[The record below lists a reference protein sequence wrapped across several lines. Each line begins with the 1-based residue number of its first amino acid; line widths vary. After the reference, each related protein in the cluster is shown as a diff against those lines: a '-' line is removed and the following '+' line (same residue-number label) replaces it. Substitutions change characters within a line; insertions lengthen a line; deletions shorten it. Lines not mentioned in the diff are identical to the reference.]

1 MTTDFTGAQVMAVRK
16 SMKLSREKFA
26 AQVGLTAAKLHN
38 IETEK
43 RAMRPEERTLLAPMM
58 AGAPLS
64 VAPVVSVTSMRE
76 AMNTANGLPI
86 EHDATIPLLDEDEE
100 VSWVD
105 YAPTVPET
113 TFTPTGA
120 TQVTELIKHL
130 SPSST
135 EARAVLEGAFRQD
148 VPTIKPEESDVI
160 GVEGLYRDGLRR
172 VTNSE
177 LQTFKHCRRKWWLGY
192 YRGLTPKALTMS
204 GPLALGTRV
213 HKALE
218 KYYVPG
224 WTGGNP
230 MDVLEDLL
238 LQDEATLIEHLAEED
253 AEVAA
258 QRLTDF
264 KKDADLARAM
274 IEGYVQWLA
283 ETGADQGYAVIS
295 PERTLSTVIGT
306 PEDAA
311 DLELSGTVDVLLQ
324 RASDNVILFMDH
336 KTTQSFSQLTHML
349 LWDEQMQHYRLLA
362 EANRPGDAPMVDGA
376 LYNMI
381 RKVKRG
387 ATAKPPFYERV
398 EVRHNPHQLDNFRTR
413 LIGESLQIMQVER
426 ALERGVSHQA
436 VAYPSPGQ
444 RCLWGCEFKAVC
456 PSFDDES
463 RAEDFLKEQYVEINP
478 MRRYDDRQA
487 ANLVE

>member
-43 RAMRPEERTLLAPMM
+43 RAMRPEERTLLEPMM
-58 AGAPLS
+58 GGAPLS
-64 VAPVVSVTSMRE
+64 TAPIPM
-76 AMNTANGLPI
+76 
-86 EHDATIPLLDEDEE
+86 EHDATIAPLDEDTETMWLDIISE
-100 VSWVD
+100 GIETFPVR
-105 YAPTVPET
+105 TPET
-113 TFTPTGA
+113 TPT
-120 TQVTELIKHL
+120 TSDLIKYL

-135 EARAVLEGAFRQD
+135 EARAVLEGGFNREALKQLELQAEVF
-148 VPTIKPEESDVI
+148 VPEVFEPTLI
-160 GVEGLYRDGLRR
+160 GVESLYDDGLRR

-192 YRGLTPKALTMS
+192 FRGMAPRSQSMS

-213 HKALE
+213 HEALAM
-218 KYYVPG
+218 YYVPG
-224 WTGGNP
+224 WTNGVNP
-230 MDVLEDLL
+230 MDALEELL
-238 LQDEATLIEHLAEED
+238 LRDEATLIERLAEED

-274 IEGYVQWLA
+274 MEGYVQWLA
-283 ETGADQGYAVIS
+283 ETGADQGYTVIA
-295 PERTLSTVIGT
+295 PERTLTTVIET

-311 DLELSGTVDVLLQ
+311 DIKLSGTVDVLLQ
-324 RASDNVILFMDH
+324 RAMDNVILFMDH
-336 KTTQSFSQLTHML
+336 KTTQSFGQLTRML
-349 LWDEQMQHYRLLA
+349 LWDEQMQHYHLLTQ
-362 EANRPGDAPMVDGA
+362 ANQPEGAPHVEGA

-398 EVRHNPHQLDNFRTR
+398 EVRHNPHQLKNFRER
-413 LIGESLQIMQVER
+413 LIGESLQIMQVEH
-426 ALERGVSHQA
+426 ALKRGVSHQA
-436 VAYPSPGQ
+436 AAYPSPSS
-444 RCLWGCEFKAVC
+444 RCLWGCEFAPVC
-456 PSFDDES
+456 PSFDDGS
-463 RAEDFLKEQYVEINP
+463 RAEDFLREQYVEINP